1 MIEQVKSGCLILCL
15 SVLWSPALNHM
26 MSYYTEQSQALPEDA
41 KARLDNGDFY
51 FHTHPKFGQ
60 ALLKKDFAEDSLKY
74 HIDFDKTIK
83 IPDCPV
89 KILTSFDD
97 DLVDSEEFKKLTN
110 SLSTDDVEIVYRK
123 SSNHLLDG
131 VTDIE
136 VLLNQLHRLVMDNPI
151 KKDEAEKLLE
161 EKELISTDDVIMTN
175 SRKI

>member
-1 MIEQVKSGCLILCL
+1 M
-15 SVLWSPALNHM
+15 NHI

-41 KARLDNGDFY
+41 KARLDAGDSF

-60 ALLKKDFAEDSLKY
+60 AMLKKDFAEDSLKY

-89 KILTSFDD
+89 KILTSLDD

-123 SSNHLLDG
+123 SSDHLMEG
-131 VTDIE
+131 VTDSE
-136 VLLNQLHRLVMDNPI
+136 VFLNQLHRLIMDNPI
-151 KKDEAEKLLE
+151 KDEAAKLLE
-161 EKELISTDDVIMTN
+161 ENELISTDDVIMTN
-175 SRKI
+175 SRQI